1 MKLIKSYMAE
11 TVQPFRQHMQQEH
24 FTKLNNTLFYD
35 LFPLFVRQK
44 DAFSVIHFTAIIAK
58 IF

>member
-1 MKLIKSYMAE
+1 MKLIESYMAE

-44 DAFSVIHFTAIIAK
+44 RC
-58 IF
+58 IFRYPFHCYNS

>member
-1 MKLIKSYMAE
+1 MAE

-24 FTKLNNTLFYD
+24 FTRLNNTLFDD

-44 DAFSVIHFTAIIAK
+44 RC
-58 IF
+58 IFRYPFLKQHYCIKGFPNHI

>member
-1 MKLIKSYMAE
+1 MAE